1 MAFEHFCWS
10 INSFTVKEVILF
22 IRIFSKPHIS
32 QHITPKNCLL
42 SSDLIINIVFVFFSS
57 QFTALANP
65 AVKDFN
71 VYPWKWKKPWH
82 FSVTNNYKIMQ
93 KFHELVRR
101 FSDKPSRCLLF
112 LFGKANIV
120 QRVLKQ
126 VEGLSSH
133 VWREFFVFPP
143 LIQVFWSQAFSV
155 CGCIFF
161 LSSYDWLV
169 PLVVFLWSSPM
180 LLRMTVIRKSF

>member
-1 MAFEHFCWS
+1 
-10 INSFTVKEVILF
+10 
-22 IRIFSKPHIS
+22 
-32 QHITPKNCLL
+32 
-42 SSDLIINIVFVFFSS
+42 
-57 QFTALANP
+57 
-65 AVKDFN
+65 
-71 VYPWKWKKPWH
+71 
-82 FSVTNNYKIMQ
+82 MQ

>member
-1 MAFEHFCWS
+1 M
-10 INSFTVKEVILF
+10 
-22 IRIFSKPHIS
+22 
-32 QHITPKNCLL
+32 
-42 SSDLIINIVFVFFSS
+42 
-57 QFTALANP
+57 
-65 AVKDFN
+65 
-71 VYPWKWKKPWH
+71 
-82 FSVTNNYKIMQ
+82 
-93 KFHELVRR
+93 
-101 FSDKPSRCLLF
+101 LF

>member
-1 MAFEHFCWS
+1 MP
-10 INSFTVKEVILF
+10 
-22 IRIFSKPHIS
+22 R
-32 QHITPKNCLL
+32 NCLL
-42 SSDLIINIVFVFFSS
+42 SSDLMINIVFVFSPS

-82 FSVTNNYKIMQ
+82 FSITNNYKIMQ

-120 QRVLKQ
+120 HRVLKQ
-126 VEGLSSH
+126 VD
-133 VWREFFVFPP
+133 RRIVFPRMAR
-143 LIQVFWSQAFSV
+143 VFCFPAIDTGVLVSSV
-155 CGCIFF
+155 
-161 LSSYDWLV
+161 LSVWLHSFRFELWLV
-169 PLVVFLWSSPM
+169 GCFGCVFVVKSNSVTYDGDKKIFLTS
-180 LLRMTVIRKSF
+180 

>member
-1 MAFEHFCWS
+1 MP
-10 INSFTVKEVILF
+10 
-22 IRIFSKPHIS
+22 R
-32 QHITPKNCLL
+32 NCLL
-42 SSDLIINIVFVFFSS
+42 SSDLMINIVFVFSPS
-57 QFTALANP
+57 QFTALENP

-82 FSVTNNYKIMQ
+82 FSITNYYKIMQ

-112 LFGKANIV
+112 LSVGKANIV
-120 QRVLKQ
+120 HRVLKQ

-143 LIQVFWSQAFSV
+143 LTQVFWSQAFSV
-155 CGCIFF
+155 CGCIVF
-161 LSSYDWLV
+161 LSTYDLLV
-169 PLVVFLWSSPM
+169 ALVVFLWSSLM
-180 LLRMTVIRKSF
+180 LLRMTVTRKSF